1 MPFPRFPIAL
11 FSATILL
18 IAGCSTSGDESR
30 EGTLVLRSSTTG
42 QFPDLDVDGYQV
54 TGLPGGPVA
63 LGVNDTAITRLP
75 PARYTLTITGLADNC
90 ISAPTQIVLTLKN
103 EERETAIW
111 DVTCGVLPGQAQVVF
126 DPGGSTGAGN
136 VMFAVD
142 GQAPLGIIPGETLDL
157 GDLSPGAHQLTVAT
171 TTPNCRVT
179 NGASQPF
186 TVVRSQL
193 TMVTLAGYCSPGI
206 IAFDENVTVGNM
218 NSWSIYRMNADSSG
232 IQALAGPG
240 VSGGTYPA
248 LSPDGTQIVYA
259 TSYDSLMVMGSDG
272 SNPHRIAQIGNVKS
286 PVWSPAGN
294 QIALSASLGI
304 PYEVYVV
311 DTTGANLLNIT
322 NDPSDDDDPSWSS
335 DGNRI
340 AFASVRSGSPQI
352 YSTAPNGTGLDTLST
367 GGGYHPAWSPDQSQI
382 AFAWNSQAWIMNQDG
397 TNRHALPGIY
407 GGSLSEIAWSPDGRF
422 LAFYVNGFVY
432 APVDGSSA
440 TIILR
445 AGNSPSSN
453 RVSWSP

>member
-142 GQAPLGIIPGETLDL
+142 GQAPLGIIPR
-157 GDLSPGAHQLTVAT
+157 GDA
-171 TTPNCRVT
+171 
-179 NGASQPF
+179 
-186 TVVRSQL
+186 
-193 TMVTLAGYCSPGI
+193 
-206 IAFDENVTVGNM
+206 
-218 NSWSIYRMNADSSG
+218 
-232 IQALAGPG
+232 
-240 VSGGTYPA
+240 
-248 LSPDGTQIVYA
+248 
-259 TSYDSLMVMGSDG
+259 
-272 SNPHRIAQIGNVKS
+272 
-286 PVWSPAGN
+286 
-294 QIALSASLGI
+294 
-304 PYEVYVV
+304 
-311 DTTGANLLNIT
+311 
-322 NDPSDDDDPSWSS
+322 
-335 DGNRI
+335 
-340 AFASVRSGSPQI
+340 
-352 YSTAPNGTGLDTLST
+352 
-367 GGGYHPAWSPDQSQI
+367 
-382 AFAWNSQAWIMNQDG
+382 
-397 TNRHALPGIY
+397 
-407 GGSLSEIAWSPDGRF
+407 
-422 LAFYVNGFVY
+422 
-432 APVDGSSA
+432 
-440 TIILR
+440 
-445 AGNSPSSN
+445 
-453 RVSWSP
+453 